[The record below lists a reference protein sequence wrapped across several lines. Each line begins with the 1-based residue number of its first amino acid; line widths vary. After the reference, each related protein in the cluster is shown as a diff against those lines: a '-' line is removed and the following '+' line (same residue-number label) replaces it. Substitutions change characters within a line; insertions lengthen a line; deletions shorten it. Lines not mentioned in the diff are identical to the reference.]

1 MSNQNDNSND
11 QKLISTTSCSS
22 LSLPDR
28 ILLSNSNLQNS
39 GLRSSW
45 CSTSSSSSSTKSSQ
59 PEMAK
64 KIIEPSS
71 SSSSSPAMNENFEI
85 FIHQM
90 NNDNNNFCNNLH
102 SKNDCIGGGG
112 SASIDRIKQNKYIEI
127 SRNVL
132 QMHSLVD
139 EKVKTMNNY
148 DNEFGK
154 QQHQDSSILLRMKKI
169 ISIENFNSDYCR
181 RCSPI
186 NSIRSHIP
194 IVEWLPKYQWRS
206 YLCPDI
212 IAGITISILH
222 IPQGI
227 AYSMLAGLPPVHG
240 LYVSFFPVLIYAL
253 LGTSPH
259 ISIGTFA
266 IASIMLNNIAMKI
279 GAKFDNNDN
288 ILPKND
294 TMMITMTPTQS
305 SLATVNTPMMMMMMN
320 NNNNQPTT
328 LEILTSVCI
337 LCGIIQIIMAL
348 MRLGSLSLI
357 LSEQLVSAFST
368 AVAFHVATSQLSSIF
383 GYNNLTLAKSGPLKL
398 IKTWIILAK
407 HYDQIN
413 LYCLIFSIIS
423 ITILIISKELL
434 ESRLKHFTSF
444 PLPIDLILVITTIL
458 LSWLFQFNHQFDIQ
472 VVKNVPTGLPKPT
485 VPRFDLIPN
494 IFFDS
499 LILSII
505 CFAVSL
511 SLAKIFAKKHGHHIR
526 PNQELFALGTAN
538 IFSSFFL
545 AYPCSAALSR
555 STLQEKIGGKT
566 QIAGII
572 SSIIILTVL
581 LFLAPFLYHL
591 PKFTLSCIVLV
602 ALKSMFLQISDVKI
616 FWLISRLDG
625 AAWIITFLSVIILDI
640 DYGLIIGIISSILVI
655 LIKLTFPRISI
666 LGHLVS
672 TEIYLEKDSYN
683 NLLEYPSVK
692 IYRFCSPLFY
702 LNVDSFKEK
711 IIDSLINNNDDD
723 DDDCHDFKALI
734 LDFGGMPFI
743 DKTGIDMLIEVI
755 KSLQT
760 KQIQTCLANCP
771 HHIIH
776 TLKTGDFFTKIQK
789 HSKYSCKLY
798 PTIHDAVINYW

>member
-1 MSNQNDNSND
+1 MSDQNDNSND

-71 SSSSSPAMNENFEI
+71 SSTSSSTSSSSAMNENFEI

-90 NNDNNNFCNNLH
+90 NNDNNNFCNH
-102 SKNDCIGGGG
+102 PRNDCVSGGG

-154 QQHQDSSILLRMKKI
+154 QQLQNSSIFSRMKKI

-279 GAKFDNNDN
+279 GTKFDNDN
-288 ILPKND
+288 NNISPKND

-398 IKTWIILAK
+398 IKVCVFS
-407 HYDQIN
+407 
-413 LYCLIFSIIS
+413 CL
-423 ITILIISKELL
+423 
-434 ESRLKHFTSF
+434 
-444 PLPIDLILVITTIL
+444 
-458 LSWLFQFNHQFDIQ
+458 
-472 VVKNVPTGLPKPT
+472 
-485 VPRFDLIPN
+485 
-494 IFFDS
+494 
-499 LILSII
+499 
-505 CFAVSL
+505 
-511 SLAKIFAKKHGHHIR
+511 
-526 PNQELFALGTAN
+526 
-538 IFSSFFL
+538 
-545 AYPCSAALSR
+545 
-555 STLQEKIGGKT
+555 
-566 QIAGII
+566 
-572 SSIIILTVL
+572 
-581 LFLAPFLYHL
+581 
-591 PKFTLSCIVLV
+591 
-602 ALKSMFLQISDVKI
+602 
-616 FWLISRLDG
+616 
-625 AAWIITFLSVIILDI
+625 
-640 DYGLIIGIISSILVI
+640 
-655 LIKLTFPRISI
+655 
-666 LGHLVS
+666 
-672 TEIYLEKDSYN
+672 
-683 NLLEYPSVK
+683 NLL
-692 IYRFCSPLFY
+692 
-702 LNVDSFKEK
+702 
-711 IIDSLINNNDDD
+711 
-723 DDDCHDFKALI
+723 
-734 LDFGGMPFI
+734 
-743 DKTGIDMLIEVI
+743 
-755 KSLQT
+755 
-760 KQIQTCLANCP
+760 
-771 HHIIH
+771 
-776 TLKTGDFFTKIQK
+776 
-789 HSKYSCKLY
+789 
-798 PTIHDAVINYW
+798 